1 MGMKSG
7 LFAGLAAATLF
18 AAPALAQDCT
28 ATPSDGALESQTQ
41 LSTLLD
47 DGYVQFAGY
56 LALVAYAQSADACAD
71 REIFEQA
78 YVRASQSED
87 SSIMV
92 EWENWSRSPLD
103 VRYPRAAANDGFG
116 SECTVRFDLPQAGTA
131 QNVSVDCTNPL
142 FKSPIREGMRQGMWA
157 PPHVG
162 ERFTPAE
169 GLSFDLS
176 FSSVIQDWVF

>member
-1 MGMKSG
+1 MRILTGCLASTA
-7 LFAGLAAATLF
+7 LVLAGLSASAQEACEEGPSE
-18 AAPALAQDCT
+18 AALA
-28 ATPSDGALESQTQ
+28 SQTQ
-41 LSTLLD
+41 LNTLLD

-71 REIFEQA
+71 RQIFEQA

-92 EWENWSRSPLD
+92 QWENWSRSPLD

-116 SECTVRFDLPQAGTA
+116 SECTVTFDLPQAGPA
-131 QNVSVDCTNPL
+131 QNVNVDCTNPL
-142 FKSPIREGMRQGMWA
+142 FKSPIREGMRQVMWA